1 MSTLSKGKIFRFKAT
16 AFIFTLILVILYD
29 YFPNRVIDLHPNLT
43 QHVDESVDS
52 AIGGNS
58 KLTWLD
64 RENMHWVCELKEG
77 APYPYC
83 GISIAWSAQPFKQI
97 DFSNYDALEINLEYE
112 GQARYLR
119 VFLRNYYPLPNNT
132 EEIRKAKF
140 NSISKSSKDFQ
151 HTTNIPFDQLRVA
164 DWWIEENHIPPE
176 NIKPDVSKVIAV
188 GIDIPHPN
196 IKGLHEFKLK
206 GLRVVGGVISKESF
220 YLAIIIFWAIL
231 LLVDMYISQMKLRTK
246 VESDGQQLQKLK
258 EKSAIYQEKA
268 EHDKLTGILNREGLN
283 RLINELFSTHL
294 LHQYTLLVV
303 DLDYFKQ
310 VNDEHGHIV
319 GDKVLQEV
327 AEKLKNT
334 VRSYDIVSRWGG
346 EEFVILFHCMD
357 SDSIQHFAEKIRQ
370 KIEFTSFVNGKFN
383 HITISVGATNIALS
397 ETFEQAFIRADR
409 ALYEAKE
416 KGRNRTVVNL

>member
-206 GLRVVGGVISKESF
+206 GLRAVGGVISKESF